1 MMLVKVASVGLLS
14 IFLAACGIVD
24 TEQAQEAIDLKTQ
37 VLEIKTTQIDPLME
51 EIDTLSLQIDP
62 LEREIEQLEQQR
74 EDLYDQG
81 RELGNEFEKEMKK
94 RFSSLFEAD
103 EDARDAFEEEFE
115 DQFKAL
121 QKQMKDLKDE
131 KEDRQAEVKKQV
143 QPLYEALEKT
153 IKAKEAETEAL
164 AQEIQDRMSIVKDKQ
179 KALKT
184 EQNARSKI
192 NNELKLASMA
202 LEEERMAVN
211 DELTPLRDQ
220 RKELQRSM
228 QDKGEN
234 EKPEVSYKEQRREK
248 RNEIRAI
255 QAQVKLTWEE
265 AKDVQWGQREELRNQ
280 ANADHEAKLEAIN
293 KLRSD
298 SYAEADANDAAAGA
312 TEQLAIL
319 ETQFEQNR
327 SVYLTQLE
335 TVNAEIEQLSA
346 ANPDSSDDTGSER
359 SAIIASLESN
369 RSDQQT
375 AKSTLADTPQNLT
388 SESTKNPAYDGAV
401 AARDAAQ
408 AALDAATNTLNGTP
422 EKIVGISAPDQPVTE
437 VDNPNY
443 AGAKAAVDEA
453 QADLDAAESNLANT
467 PENLDGSES
476 PNPAYGEL
484 QALITNLEA
493 AVADYEAQLANA
505 GEATG
510 SNSELTAAYT
520 KKSEY
525 ESILKEIENTY
536 ISDKQALQ
544 EKVSSGS
551 NKVDVKNVENQIQK
565 QIRDAENDLR
575 KTLKQIDN
583 DSYGGREKP
592 ESVVALE
599 SQAELLEAELREIES
614 KEQAAHKEGED
625 RRNKIRKQVRDIEDL
640 IDPLE
645 DRQREINLEG
655 RPIRKQKMAL
665 DKERMLV
672 QPLGDELNEESNAI
686 REELNDFSKKMKK
699 EMGEFKREA
708 KKEVE
713 KQEKEIKEKAEDE
726 GKGIRDRIEQE
737 MYALE
742 EKRDQLDDEF
752 RKERKAK
759 QAELEG
765 QTDQLRMEKFQP
777 LETAAK
783 ELDTEIE
790 GKWEDLTVLYEQ
802 QSALTAQ
809 LKELQ
814 ATVRDLDRQA
824 EFGVLN
830 VISGALENAEE
841 LEKQGG
847 VGSFDAFLPDMPGG
861 GSE

>member
-1 MMLVKVASVGLLS
+1 MVVKVASVALLS

-37 VLEIKTTQIDPLME
+37 VLEIKTSQIDPLME
-51 EIDTLSLQIDP
+51 EIDTLSQQIDP
-62 LEREIEQLEQQR
+62 LEREIEELEKQR
-74 EDLYDQG
+74 ENLYNQG
-81 RELGNEFEKEMKK
+81 RELGNEFEKEMKN

-103 EDARDAFEEEFE
+103 EDARQAFKEEFE
-115 DQFKAL
+115 AEFRAL
-121 QKQMKDLKDE
+121 TQQMKDLEDE
-131 KEDRQAEVKKQV
+131 KENRKAEVKKQI

-153 IKAKEAETEAL
+153 IKAKEAETEAA
-164 AQEIQDRMSIVKDKQ
+164 AQEIQDRWNIIKDKQ

-202 LEEERMAVN
+202 LEEERMAIN

-234 EKPEVSYKEQRREK
+234 EKPEVSYKEQKREK
-248 RNEIRAI
+248 RDQIRAI
-255 QAQVKLTWEE
+255 QAQLKLTWEE
-265 AKDVQWGQREELRNQ
+265 AKDVQWGQREDLRNQ

-312 TEQLAIL
+312 TEQLEIL
-319 ETQFEQNR
+319 ETQFETNR
-327 SVYLTQLE
+327 NVYLTQLE
-335 TVNAEIEQLSA
+335 SVNAEIEQLSA
-346 ANPDSSDDTGSER
+346 GSLDSDGGSGSER

-369 RSDQQT
+369 RSDLET

-388 SESTKNPAYDGAV
+388 EESTKNPAYDNAL
-401 AARDAAQ
+401 AARDSAQ
-408 AALDAATNTLNGTP
+408 TALDAANATLNGTP
-422 EKIVGISAPDQPVTE
+422 EKIVGTSAPDQPVSE

-453 QADLDAAESNLANT
+453 QAALDAAESNLANT
-467 PENLDGSES
+467 AEYLTGAES
-476 PNPAYGEL
+476 PNPAYDEL
-484 QALITNLEA
+484 QTLISNLEST
-493 AVADYEAQLANA
+493 VADYETQLANA

-525 ESILKEIENTY
+525 ESILEEIENTY

-544 EKVSSGS
+544 EKVNSGS
-551 NKVDVKNVENQIQK
+551 KKVDVKNVENQIQK

-575 KTLKQIDN
+575 KTLKQVDN
-583 DSYGGREKP
+583 DSYGNREKP

-614 KEQAAHKEGED
+614 KEQTAHKEGED

-640 IDPLE
+640 MDPLE

-665 DKERMLV
+665 DKERILV
-672 QPLGDELNEESNAI
+672 QPLGDELNEQGNAI

-726 GKGIRDRIEQE
+726 AKGIKNQIQQE
-737 MYALE
+737 MYALD

-777 LETAAK
+777 LETQAK
-783 ELDTEIE
+783 ELDAEIE
-790 GKWEDLTVLYEQ
+790 DKWDDLTVLYKQ

-847 VGSFDAFLPDMPGG
+847 VGSFDAFLPDMPG
-861 GSE
+861 SDNK

>member
-1 MMLVKVASVGLLS
+1 MLVKVASIGLLS

-37 VLEIKTTQIDPLME
+37 VLEIKTTQIDPLMD
-51 EIDTLSLQIDP
+51 EIDILSQQINP
-62 LEREIEQLEQQR
+62 LEREIEELEQQR
-74 EDLYDQG
+74 ENLYDQG

-103 EDARDAFEEEFE
+103 EDARQAFEEEFE
-115 DQFKAL
+115 DEFKVL
-121 QKQMKDLKDE
+121 QKQMKDLEAEKD
-131 KEDRQAEVKKQV
+131 DRQAEVTKQV
-143 QPLYEALEKT
+143 QPLYEALEKAG
-153 IKAKEAETEAL
+153 KAKEAEAEA
-164 AQEIQDRMSIVKDKQ
+164 AEQEIQDRLDIVEEKQ
-179 KALKT
+179 KALKA

-228 QDKGEN
+228 QDDGGTEQLAI
-234 EKPEVSYKEQRREK
+234 PYREQRTEK
-248 RNEIRAI
+248 RDQIRAI
-255 QAQVKLTWEE
+255 QTQVKSTWEE
-265 AKDVQWGQREELRNQ
+265 AKDVQWGQREKLRNQ
-280 ANADHEAKLEAIN
+280 ANADHETNLEAIN
-293 KLRSD
+293 TLRAD
-298 SYAEADANDAAAGA
+298 SYAEADANDVAAGA
-312 TEQLAIL
+312 TEQLEIL

-327 SVYLTQLE
+327 AGYLTQLE
-335 TVNAEIEQLSA
+335 AVNAEIEQLSA
-346 ANPDSSDDTGSER
+346 ANTDSSGDSGSER

-369 RSDQQT
+369 RSDLET
-375 AKSTLADTPQNLT
+375 ANSTLADTPKILT
-388 SESTKNPAYDGAV
+388 AESTKNPAYDGAV
-401 AARDAAQ
+401 TARDAAQ
-408 AALDAATNTLNGTP
+408 TALDAAMNTLNGTP

-443 AGAKAAVDEA
+443 AAAKTAVDEA
-453 QADLDAAESNLANT
+453 QATLDAAESNLTNT
-467 PENLDGSES
+467 PENMAGSES

-484 QALITNLEA
+484 QDLIANLEA
-493 AVADYEAQLANA
+493 VVADYETQLANA

-510 SNSELTAAYT
+510 SNSELTAAYI

-544 EKVSSGS
+544 EKVNSGS
-551 NKVDVKNVENQIQK
+551 KQVNVTNVENQIQK
-565 QIRDAENDLR
+565 QIRDAENELR
-575 KTLKQIDN
+575 QKLKQIDN

-599 SQAELLEAELREIES
+599 NQAELLEAELREIEN
-614 KEQAAHKEGED
+614 KEQTAHKDRED
-625 RRNKIRKQVRDIEDL
+625 RRNEIRKQVRDIEDL

-645 DRQREINLEG
+645 DRQRGINLEG
-655 RPIRKQKMAL
+655 RPIRKQQMAL
-665 DKERMLV
+665 EKERILV
-672 QPLGDELNEESNAI
+672 QPLDEEIKEESDAV
-686 REELNDFSKKMKK
+686 REELNEFTKKSKKEVGK
-699 EMGEFKREA
+699 FKNEA

-713 KQEKEIKEKAEDE
+713 KQQEEIKKKAQEE
-726 GKGIRDRIEQE
+726 GRGIRDQIQQEKQALDEQ
-737 MYALE
+737 
-742 EKRDQLDDEF
+742 RDQLDDEF

-759 QAELEG
+759 QADLEG
-765 QTDQLRMEKFQP
+765 QTDQLREEKFQP
-777 LETAAK
+777 LETQAK
-783 ELDTEIE
+783 ELDADIE
-790 GKWEDLTVLYEQ
+790 SKWGDLSVLYEQ

-814 ATVRDLDRQA
+814 VTVRDLDRQA

-847 VGSFDAFLPDMPGG
+847 IGSFDAFLPDLSG
-861 GSE
+861 GSGE

>member
-1 MMLVKVASVGLLS
+1 MLLKVASIGLLS
-14 IFLAACGIVD
+14 TFLAACGIVD

-37 VLEIKTTQIDPLME
+37 VLEIKATQIDPLMD
-51 EIDTLSLQIDP
+51 EIDILSKQIDP
-62 LEREIEQLEQQR
+62 VEREIEELERQR
-74 EDLYDQG
+74 ENLYDQG
-81 RELGNEFEKEMKK
+81 RKLGNEFENEMKK
-94 RFSSLFEAD
+94 RFSTLFEAD
-103 EDARDAFEEEFE
+103 EDARQAFEEEFE

-121 QKQMKDLKDE
+121 QKQMKDLKAE

-143 QPLYEALEKT
+143 QPLYEAMEEAIT
-153 IKAKEAETEAL
+153 AKEAEAEA
-164 AQEIQDRMSIVKDKQ
+164 AGQEIQDRMDIVKEKQ

-202 LEEERMAVN
+202 LEEQRMAVN

-220 RKELQRSM
+220 RKELQQSM
-228 QDKGEN
+228 QDDGGTEQLAI
-234 EKPEVSYKEQRREK
+234 PYREQRREK
-248 RNEIRAI
+248 RDQIRAI
-255 QAQVKLTWEE
+255 QTQVKSTWKE
-265 AKDVQWGQREELRNQ
+265 AKDVQWGERDELRNQ
-280 ANADHEAKLEAIN
+280 ANADHQTKLEAIN

-298 SYAEADANDAAAGA
+298 SYAEADANDAATGA
-312 TEQLAIL
+312 SEQLKIL
-319 ETQFEQNR
+319 DTQYEQNR
-327 SVYLTQLE
+327 AVYLSQLE
-335 TVNAEIEQLSA
+335 VVNAEIKQLSA
-346 ANPDSSDDTGSER
+346 ANADAGGENGSDR

-369 RSDQQT
+369 RSDLET
-375 AKSTLADTPQNLT
+375 AKGTLAETPQNLT
-388 SESTKNPAYDGAV
+388 SESTKNPEYDDAV

-422 EKIVGISAPDQPVTE
+422 EKIVGASAPDQPVTE

-443 AGAKAAVDEA
+443 AGAKTAVDEA
-453 QADLDAAESNLANT
+453 QAALDAAQSNLTNT
-467 PENLDGSES
+467 PENLAGSES

-484 QALITNLEA
+484 QVLITSLET
-493 AVADYEAQLANA
+493 VVTDYETQLANA

-510 SNSELTAAYT
+510 SNSGLTAAYT

-536 ISDKQALQ
+536 ISDKQTLQ
-544 EKVSSGS
+544 EKVDSGS
-551 NKVDVKNVENQIQK
+551 KKVNVSNVENQIQK
-565 QIRDAENDLR
+565 QIRDAENELR
-575 KTLKQIDN
+575 QKLKQIDN
-583 DSYGGREKP
+583 NSYGDREKP

-599 SQAELLEAELREIES
+599 NQAELLEAELREIEN
-614 KEQAAHKEGED
+614 KEQAAHKDRED
-625 RRNKIRKQVRDIEDL
+625 RRNEIRKQVRDIEDL
-640 IDPLE
+640 MDPLE
-645 DRQREINLEG
+645 DRQREIQLEG
-655 RPIRKQKMAL
+655 RPIRKQQMAL

-672 QPLGDELNEESNAI
+672 QPLGDEIKEESDTI
-686 REELNDFSKKMKK
+686 REELNEFSKKIKK

-726 GKGIRDRIEQE
+726 GKGIRDQIEQE
-737 MYALE
+737 MYALD

-777 LETAAK
+777 LETQAK
-783 ELDTEIE
+783 ELDAEIE
-790 GKWEDLTVLYEQ
+790 GKWDDLSVLYEQ

-861 GSE
+861 SNE